1 VTAGAP
7 NRNPAGV
14 AITLVRPRSEPTAPL
29 SPDPV
34 QAEVIQRRQ
43 GSGPVIV
50 FGAPGSGKTTMLIE
64 AVAARVERDGLS
76 PGSVL
81 ALAPTRTASA
91 RLRDLLSARIGG
103 TVQEPM
109 ARTPHS
115 YAFGVL
121 RRARV
126 LDGDPP
132 PRLISGPEQDRVLA
146 DMLAGHAEGYG
157 TQPQWPASTSEQI
170 RELRGF
176 RDELR
181 ELLMRAVERGLTP
194 ADLADLSRSQNRPE
208 WFAAAQVM
216 AEYLDVT
223 ALSSPGAYDPAGIV
237 DAATEVLLGD
247 PELLAEERRQRALIV
262 VDDAHELTVA
272 AEHLLVALADGG
284 RDIVL
289 TGDPDAATQTFRGAR
304 PRALAEA
311 ADRFT
316 AADGSPAPV
325 LNLHTVHR
333 HGTKLRTVAVS
344 VAARIGTAGAVGHRA
359 AVAAEAVVDAN
370 HRTNGIGAN
379 GDNHRT
385 NGVVGDRREAA
396 APVDLTVEPGVV
408 DPQAD
413 RGDAGLWAEPDDLEL
428 WPEPEDPALWAEPD
442 AGLFAELG
450 DAKLSDG
457 RPESD
462 QGGGQAAAAEP
473 TVTVEVLGS
482 PAREAAYIAQYL
494 RRHHLEDS
502 VPWRRMAV
510 VVRSTKATSA
520 VRRALAAAGVPVAVP
535 PSEVPVRDELAVVPL
550 RLALR
555 CCLRPEELTPEVA
568 AELLSGPIGG
578 ADAIDLRRLR
588 QALRVEELAGGGGRA
603 SDALIVEALAG
614 PERLASL
621 DSRTSQSARRVATVL
636 AAGRRAAAAPVA
648 TPESV
653 LWALWFETGLGAAWR
668 RTALA
673 GGVSG
678 ARADRDLDAV
688 MALFEAAARFTDRF
702 PRADAAG
709 FLDYLEGQDVPAD
722 TLAERAPTD
731 DAVALLTA
739 QGAAGLEWDVVAVC
753 GVQEGMWPDLR
764 LRGSL
769 LGGQQMAEVLDGR
782 GSTGAEGY
790 LAQRRA
796 VLDDEL
802 RYFHVAISRPR
813 RHLLVTAVRSDELMP
828 STFLDLVDPDDGE
841 EEVRPLAEVPRTM
854 TLPALVAELRAVTVD
869 PDANG
874 ERKAAAARQLARLAL
889 AGVPGA
895 DPEEWY
901 GLAPMSV
908 EGPLREPDEIVRVS
922 PSAVESYDRCALR
935 WLLETSGGRPISSSA
950 QGLGVLIH
958 ELAEQEPNGDETHL
972 AKLLDERF
980 DRLGLGRGWV
990 ADAEKARARKMVTRL
1005 AQYVASAQAG
1015 GRKLVAT
1022 EESVRVKVGRAEIR
1036 GMVDRLEQD
1045 SEGRLVIVDLKTG
1058 KSAPAKAE
1066 VQRHAQLGVYQVAV
1080 EEGGFTQGPAESGG
1094 AILAQLGKND
1104 AAKVSI
1110 QQQPALAQDEDP
1122 RWARNLLADVADGMA
1137 GDAFAA
1143 KSNGMCRMCALRRS
1157 CPLQTEGRTV

>member
-1 VTAGAP
+1 VTTAQQNRSPAGA
-7 NRNPAGV
+7 
-14 AITLVRPRSEPTAPL
+14 AIKLVRPRPEVFPAL
-29 SPDPV
+29 SPDAA
-34 QAEVIQRRQ
+34 QAELIGRRR

-50 FGAPGSGKTTMLIE
+50 FGAPGSGKTSALIE
-64 AVAARVERDGLS
+64 TVAARIERDGLS
-76 PGSVL
+76 PGTVL
-81 ALAPTRTASA
+81 ALAPTRLAAA
-91 RLRDLLSARIGG
+91 RLRDRLSARIGG

-121 RRARV
+121 RRSRV

-146 DMLAGHAEGYG
+146 ELLAGHAEGLG
-157 TQPQWPASTSEQI
+157 SAPEWPASTSEQI

-194 ADLADLSRSQNRPE
+194 ADLARLSRSQNRPE

-223 ALSSPGAYDPAGIV
+223 ALSTPGAYDPAGIV

-247 PELLAEERRQRALIV
+247 PDLLAEERRQRALII

-272 AEHLLVALADGG
+272 AEHLLMALADGG
-284 RDIVL
+284 RDLVL
-289 TGDPDAATQTFRGAR
+289 AGDPDAATQTFRGAR

-311 ADRFT
+311 AERFA
-316 AADGSPAPV
+316 AADGRPAPV
-325 LNLHTVHR
+325 LI
-333 HGTKLRTVAVS
+333 LRTVYRHGPLLRSVAAG

-359 AVAAEAVVDAN
+359 AVAAEQLNAEAEEPKAEAQESKTEAPAADAQSP
-370 HRTNGIGAN
+370 A
-379 GDNHRT
+379 
-385 NGVVGDRREAA
+385 
-396 APVDLTVEPGVV
+396 
-408 DPQAD
+408 
-413 RGDAGLWAEPDDLEL
+413 
-428 WPEPEDPALWAEPD
+428 DPA
-442 AGLFAELG
+442 
-450 DAKLSDG
+450 
-457 RPESD
+457 
-462 QGGGQAAAAEP
+462 
-473 TVTVEVLGS
+473 TVAVQVLGS

-494 RRHHLEDS
+494 RRHHLEES

-520 VRRALAAAGVPVAVP
+520 IRRALGAAGVPVAIP

-555 CCLRPEELTPEVA
+555 CCLRPDELTAEVA
-568 AELLSGPIGG
+568 IELLTGPIGG

-588 QALRVEELAGGGGRA
+588 QALRVEELDGGGGRA

-621 DSRTSQSARRVATVL
+621 DSHTSQSARRVAVVL
-636 AAGRRAAAAPVA
+636 AAGREAAARPAA
-648 TPESV
+648 TPEAV
-653 LWALWFETGLGAAWR
+653 LWALWSETGLGHAWR
-668 RTALA
+668 RTALS
-673 GGVSG
+673 GGLSG

-702 PRADAAG
+702 PGADAAS

-790 LAQRRA
+790 LAQRKA

-802 RYFHVAISRPR
+802 RYFHVAVSRAR
-813 RHLLVTAVRSDELMP
+813 RHLLVTAVRSDDLMP
-828 STFLDLVDPDDGE
+828 STFLDLVDPDSGDGPE
-841 EEVRPLAEVPRTM
+841 DEVRPLAEVPRTM

-869 PDANG
+869 PTAS
-874 ERKAAAARQLARLAL
+874 RQRRAAAARQLARLAA

-895 DPEEWY
+895 NPDEWY
-901 GLAPMSV
+901 GLAPVSV
-908 EGPLREPDEIVRVS
+908 EGALREPSALVRVS
-922 PSAVESYDRCALR
+922 PSQVESYDRCALR
-935 WLLETSGGRPISSSA
+935 WLLEQSGGRPASSSA

-958 ELAEQEPNGDETHL
+958 ELAEQEPDGDEGRL
-972 AKLLDERF
+972 ATLLEERF
-980 DRLGLGRGWV
+980 ARLGLGSGWV
-990 ADAEKARARKMVTRL
+990 ADSERARARKMIARL
-1005 AQYVASAQAG
+1005 AQYAAAARAAG
-1015 GRKLVAT
+1015 RRLVAT
-1022 EESVRVKVGRAEIR
+1022 EESVRVQVGRAEIR
-1036 GMVDRLEQD
+1036 GTVDRLERD
-1045 SEGRLVIVDLKTG
+1045 AEGRLIVVDLKTG

-1080 EEGGFTQGPAESGG
+1080 EEGGFAAVAGGPAESGG
-1094 AILAQLGKND
+1094 AVLAQLGKND
-1104 AAKVSI
+1104 TTKLSI
-1110 QQQPALAQDEDP
+1110 QQQPALSTDEDP
-1122 RWARNLLADVADGMA
+1122 QWARSLLASAADGMA
-1137 GDAFAA
+1137 GENFEA

-1157 CPLQTEGRTV
+1157 CPLQTEGRNV

>member
-1 VTAGAP
+1 MTAAHEARHPAGA
-7 NRNPAGV
+7 
-14 AITLVRPRSEPTAPL
+14 AIKLVRPRQEPIPALAP
-29 SPDPV
+29 DDE
-34 QAEVIQRRQ
+34 QAALIERRV

-50 FGAPGSGKTTMLIE
+50 FGAPGSGKTTTLIE
-64 AVAARVERDGLS
+64 TVAARIERDGLS
-76 PGSVL
+76 PGAVL
-81 ALAPTRTASA
+81 ALAPTRTAAA
-91 RLRDLLSARIGG
+91 RLRDRLSARIAG

-121 RRARV
+121 RRSRV

-146 DMLAGHAEGYG
+146 ELLEGHAEGYG
-157 TQPQWPASTSEQI
+157 GAPQWPASTSEQI

-181 ELLMRAVERGLTP
+181 ELLMRAAERGLTP
-194 ADLADLSRSQNRPE
+194 ADLARLSRSQNRPE

-223 ALSSPGAYDPAGIV
+223 ALSTPGAYDPAGIV
-237 DAATEVLLGD
+237 DAATEVLQGD
-247 PELLAEERRQRALIV
+247 PELLAEERRQRALII

-272 AEHLLVALADGG
+272 AEHLLLALAEGG

-289 TGDPDAATQTFRGAR
+289 AGDPDAATQTFRGAR

-316 AADGSPAPV
+316 TAAGRPAPV
-325 LNLHTVHR
+325 VILRTVHR
-333 HGTKLRTVAVS
+333 HGTLLRS
-344 VAARIGTAGAVGHRA
+344 VAAGVASRIGTAGVVGHRA
-359 AVAAEAVVDAN
+359 AVAAEQ
-370 HRTNGIGAN
+370 
-379 GDNHRT
+379 
-385 NGVVGDRREAA
+385 
-396 APVDLTVEPGVV
+396 
-408 DPQAD
+408 QAD
-413 RGDAGLWAEPDDLEL
+413 LFSLADPLSTDDLVST
-428 WPEPEDPALWAEPD
+428 D
-442 AGLFAELG
+442 APFPGSFAETKSL
-450 DAKLSDG
+450 AS
-457 RPESD
+457 PEK
-462 QGGGQAAAAEP
+462 AAETEP
-473 TVTVEVLGS
+473 SSVAVQVLGS

-494 RRHHLEDS
+494 RRHHLEES

-510 VVRSTKATSA
+510 VVRSTKVTSA
-520 VRRALAAAGVPVAVP
+520 IRRALGAAGVPVAVP

-555 CCLRPEELTPEVA
+555 CCLRPDELTPEVA
-568 AELLSGPIGG
+568 AELLTGAIGG

-603 SDALIVEALAG
+603 SDALLVEALAG

-621 DSRTSQSARRVATVL
+621 DSRTSQAARQVAVVL
-636 AAGRRAAAAPVA
+636 ATGREAAAQPAA

-653 LWALWFETGLGAAWR
+653 LWALWSATGLGHAWR
-668 RTALA
+668 RTALS

-702 PRADAAG
+702 PRADAAA

-802 RYFHVAISRPR
+802 RYFHVAVSRAR
-813 RHLLVTAVRSDELMP
+813 QHLLVTAVRSDDLMP
-828 STFLDLVDPDDGE
+828 STFLELVDLFDGGTGAVDDSE
-841 EEVRPLAEVPRTM
+841 LRPLAEVPRTM

-869 PDANG
+869 PTAEP
-874 ERKAAAARQLARLAL
+874 ERRGAAARQLARLAA

-895 DPEEWY
+895 NPGEWY

-908 EGPLREPDEIVRVS
+908 EGTLREPNALVRIS
-922 PSAVESYDRCALR
+922 PSQVESYDRCALR
-935 WLLETSGGRPISSSA
+935 WLLEQSGGRQASSSA

-958 ELAEQEPNGDETHL
+958 ELAEQEPDGNETRL
-972 AKLLDERF
+972 AKLLEERF
-980 DRLGLGRGWV
+980 DRLGLGSGWV
-990 ADAEKARARKMVTRL
+990 ADAERARARKMVARL
-1005 AQYVASAQAG
+1005 AQYVAVARAS
-1015 GRKLVAT
+1015 GRELVAT
-1022 EESVRVKVGRAEIR
+1022 EESVRIQVGRADIR
-1036 GMVDRLEQD
+1036 GMVDRLERD
-1045 SEGRLVIVDLKTG
+1045 AEGKLIVVDLKTG

-1080 EEGGFTQGPAESGG
+1080 EEGGFAKLTGGPAESGG
-1094 AILAQLGKND
+1094 AVLAQLGKND
-1104 AAKVSI
+1104 SAKVSI
-1110 QQQPALAQDEDP
+1110 QQQPALSKDEDP
-1122 RWARNLLADVADGMA
+1122 LWARSLLTTVADGMSGA
-1137 GDAFAA
+1137 AFEA
-1143 KSNGMCRMCALRRS
+1143 KSNGMCRMCSLRRS
-1157 CPLQTEGRTV
+1157 CPLQTEGRQVGS

>member
-1 VTAGAP
+1 VTAAQQ
-7 NRNPAGV
+7 NRHPAGV
-14 AITLVRPRSEPTAPL
+14 AIKLVRPRLEPLPALAP
-29 SPDPV
+29 DAA
-34 QAEVIQRRQ
+34 QAALIERRL
-43 GSGPVIV
+43 GSGPVVV
-50 FGAPGSGKTTMLIE
+50 FGAPGSGKTSALIE
-64 AVAARVERDGLS
+64 TVAARIQRDGLS
-76 PGSVL
+76 PGAVL
-81 ALAPTRTASA
+81 ALAPTRMAAA
-91 RLRDLLSARIGG
+91 RLRDRLSARIAG

-121 RRARV
+121 RRSRV

-132 PRLISGPEQDRVLA
+132 PRLISGSEQDRVLA
-146 DMLAGHAEGYG
+146 EMLEGHAEGYG
-157 TQPQWPASTSEQI
+157 TAPDWPASTSEQI

-194 ADLADLSRSQNRPE
+194 ADLAQLSRSQNRPE

-223 ALSSPGAYDPAGIV
+223 SLSTPGAYDPAGII
-237 DAATEVLLGD
+237 DAATEVLLRD

-272 AEHLLVALADGG
+272 AERLLLALADGG

-289 TGDPDAATQTFRGAR
+289 AGDPDAATQTFRGAR

-311 ADRFT
+311 VDRFT

-325 LNLHTVHR
+325 VTLRTVHR
-333 HGTKLRTVAVS
+333 HGRLLRSVAVG
-344 VAARIGTAGAVGHRA
+344 VASRIGTAGVVGHRA
-359 AVAAEAVVDAN
+359 ALSAEQQAAEQSDA
-370 HRTNGIGAN
+370 G
-379 GDNHRT
+379 
-385 NGVVGDRREAA
+385 
-396 APVDLTVEPGVV
+396 
-408 DPQAD
+408 QA
-413 RGDAGLWAEPDDLEL
+413 GDA
-428 WPEPEDPALWAEPD
+428 
-442 AGLFAELG
+442 
-450 DAKLSDG
+450 
-457 RPESD
+457 D
-462 QGGGQAAAAEP
+462 QS
-473 TVTVEVLGS
+473 TVSVQVLGS

-494 RRHHLEDS
+494 RRHHLEES

-520 VRRALAAAGVPVAVP
+520 IRRALGAAGVPVAVP

-555 CCLRPEELTPEVA
+555 CCLRPDELTAEVA
-568 AELLSGPIGG
+568 AELLTGAIGG
-578 ADAIDLRRLR
+578 ADAIDIRRLR

-621 DSRTSQSARRVATVL
+621 DSRTSQSARRVAVVL
-636 AAGRRAAAAPVA
+636 AAGREAAAQDSA
-648 TPESV
+648 TPETV
-653 LWALWFETGLGAAWR
+653 LWALWSATGLGLAWR

-709 FLDYLEGQDVPAD
+709 FLDYLEGQEVPAD

-731 DAVALLTA
+731 DAVSLVTA
-739 QGAAGLEWDVVAVC
+739 QGAAGLEWDVVAVA

-769 LGGQQMAEVLDGR
+769 LGGQQLAEVLDGR

-802 RYFHVAISRPR
+802 RYFHVAVSRAR
-813 RHLLVTAVRSDELMP
+813 WHLLVTAVRSDDLMP
-828 STFLDLVDPDDGE
+828 STFLDLVDADVDAGKDGD
-841 EEVRPLAEVPRTM
+841 EVRPLAEVPRTM

-869 PDANG
+869 PTADAQ
-874 ERKAAAARQLARLAL
+874 RRAAAARQLARLAA

-895 DPEEWY
+895 NPDEWY
-901 GLAPMSV
+901 GLAPVSV
-908 EGPLREPDEIVRVS
+908 EGALREPDALVRVS
-922 PSAVESYDRCALR
+922 PSQVESYDRCALR
-935 WLLETSGGRPISSSA
+935 WLLEQSGGRPASSAA

-958 ELAEQEPNGDETHL
+958 ELAEQEPDGDETQL
-972 AKLLDERF
+972 SKLLEERF
-980 DRLGLGRGWV
+980 DRLGLGSGWV
-990 ADAEKARARKMVTRL
+990 ADAERARARKMIARL
-1005 AQYVASAQAG
+1005 AQYVAAARAG
-1015 GRKLVAT
+1015 GRRLVAT
-1022 EESVRVKVGRAEIR
+1022 EESVRVQVGRAEIR

-1045 SEGRLVIVDLKTG
+1045 AEGRLIVVDLKTG

-1080 EEGGFTQGPAESGG
+1080 EEGGFAKLTGGPTESGG
-1094 AILAQLGKND
+1094 AVLVQLGKND
-1104 AAKVSI
+1104 SAKVSI
-1110 QQQPALAQDEDP
+1110 QQQPAVSKDEDP
-1122 RWARNLLADVADGMA
+1122 LWARSLLATVADGMA
-1137 GDAFAA
+1137 GHAFEA

-1157 CPLQTEGRTV
+1157 CPLQTEGRQVGQ

>member
-1 VTAGAP
+1 VTAAQQ

-14 AITLVRPRSEPTAPL
+14 AIKLVRPRQEPVPAL
-29 SPDPV
+29 LPDAAHAALV
-34 QAEVIQRRQ
+34 GRRR

-50 FGAPGSGKTTMLIE
+50 FGAPGSGKTSALIE
-64 AVAARVERDGLS
+64 TVAARIERDGVP

-81 ALAPTRTASA
+81 ALAPTRVAAA
-91 RLRDLLSARIGG
+91 RLRDRLSARIGG

-146 DMLAGHAEGYG
+146 ELLEGHAEGFG
-157 TQPQWPASTSEQI
+157 VVPEWPVSTSAQI

-194 ADLADLSRSQNRPE
+194 ADLARLSRSQNRPE

-223 ALSSPGAYDPAGIV
+223 ALSTPGAYDPAGIV
-237 DAATEVLLGD
+237 ETATEVLLGD

-272 AEHLLVALADGG
+272 AEHLLLALADGG

-289 TGDPDAATQTFRGAR
+289 AGDPDAATQTFRGAR

-316 AADGSPAPV
+316 TADGRPAAV
-325 LNLHTVHR
+325 LTFRTVYR
-333 HGTKLRTVAVS
+333 HGPLLRSVAAG
-344 VAARIGTAGAVGHRA
+344 VAARIGTAGAIGHRA
-359 AVAAEAVVDAN
+359 ATAAGQTMADVVSPDDPLPGSFPG
-370 HRTNGIGAN
+370 TTSPM
-379 GDNHRT
+379 DQ
-385 NGVVGDRREAA
+385 
-396 APVDLTVEPGVV
+396 APVD
-408 DPQAD
+408 QA
-413 RGDAGLWAEPDDLEL
+413 PV
-428 WPEPEDPALWAEPD
+428 
-442 AGLFAELG
+442 
-450 DAKLSDG
+450 
-457 RPESD
+457 D
-462 QGGGQAAAAEP
+462 QG
-473 TVTVEVLGS
+473 TVAVRVLGS

-494 RRHHLEDS
+494 RRHHLEES

-520 VRRALAAAGVPVAVP
+520 IRRALGAAGVPVAVP

-555 CCLRPEELTPEVA
+555 CCLRPDELTAEVA
-568 AELLSGPIGG
+568 VELLTGAIGG

-588 QALRVEELAGGGGRA
+588 QVLRVEELAGGGGRA

-621 DSRTSQSARRVATVL
+621 DSQTSQSARRVAVVL
-636 AAGRRAAAAPVA
+636 AAGREAAAKPAA

-653 LWALWFETGLGAAWR
+653 LWALWSATGLGYAWR
-668 RTALA
+668 RTALS

-702 PRADAAG
+702 PGADAAS

-802 RYFHVAISRPR
+802 RYFHVAVSRSR

-828 STFLDLVDPDDGE
+828 STFLDLVDPETGDGPE
-841 EEVRPLAEVPRTM
+841 DEIRPLAEVPRTM

-869 PDANG
+869 PTAQA
-874 ERKAAAARQLARLAL
+874 ERRSAAARQLARLAA

-895 DPEEWY
+895 NPEEWY
-901 GLAPMSV
+901 GLAPISAP
-908 EGPLREPDEIVRVS
+908 GALREPSALVRVS
-922 PSAVESYDRCALR
+922 PSQVESYDRCALR
-935 WLLETSGGRPISSSA
+935 WLLEQSGGRPASSSA

-958 ELAEQEPNGDETHL
+958 ELAEQEPDGDETRL
-972 AKLLDERF
+972 AKLLEERF
-980 DRLGLGRGWV
+980 DRLGLGSGWV
-990 ADAEKARARKMVTRL
+990 ADAERARARKMVARL
-1005 AQYVASAQAG
+1005 AQYVAAARAAG
-1015 GRKLVAT
+1015 RRLVAT
-1022 EESVRVKVGRAEIR
+1022 EQPVRVQVGRAEIR
-1036 GMVDRLEQD
+1036 GTVDRLEQD
-1045 SEGRLVIVDLKTG
+1045 AEGRLIVVDLKTG

-1080 EEGGFTQGPAESGG
+1080 EEGGFAGVTGGPAESGG
-1094 AILAQLGKND
+1094 AVLAQLGKND
-1104 AAKVSI
+1104 TTRLSI
-1110 QQQPALAQDEDP
+1110 QQQPALSKDEDP
-1122 RWARNLLADVADGMA
+1122 LWARSLLASAADGMA
-1137 GDAFAA
+1137 GADFQA
-1143 KSNGMCRMCALRRS
+1143 KTNGMCRMCALRRS
-1157 CPLQTEGRTV
+1157 CPLQTEGRHV

>member
-1 VTAGAP
+1 MTAAQQ

-14 AITLVRPRSEPTAPL
+14 AIKLVRPRPEPFPAL
-29 SPDPV
+29 SPDPA
-34 QAEVIQRRQ
+34 QAALIGRRR

-50 FGAPGSGKTTMLIE
+50 FGAPGSGKTVALIE
-64 AVAARVERDGLS
+64 TVAARIERDGLS

-81 ALAPTRTASA
+81 ALAPTRVAAA
-91 RLRDLLSARIGG
+91 RLRDRLSARIGG
-103 TVQEPM
+103 TIQEPM

-121 RRARV
+121 RRVRV
-126 LDGDPP
+126 IDEDPP

-146 DMLAGHAEGYG
+146 ELLEGHAEGFG
-157 TQPQWPASTSEQI
+157 SVPEWPASTNEQI

-194 ADLADLSRSQNRPE
+194 ADLARLSRSQNRPE

-223 ALSSPGAYDPAGIV
+223 ALSTPGAYDPAGIV

-247 PELLAEERRQRALIV
+247 PELLADERRQRALIV

-272 AEHLLVALADGG
+272 AERLLLALADGG

-289 TGDPDAATQTFRGAR
+289 AGDPDAATQTFRGAR

-316 AADGSPAPV
+316 TAAGRPAPV
-325 LNLHTVHR
+325 LI
-333 HGTKLRTVAVS
+333 LRTVYRHGPLLRS
-344 VAARIGTAGAVGHRA
+344 VAAGVASRIGISGAVGHRA
-359 AVAAEAVVDAN
+359 AVAFAAEQSAADVVSTDDPG
-370 HRTNGIGAN
+370 NGSS
-379 GDNHRT
+379 
-385 NGVVGDRREAA
+385 AA
-396 APVDLTVEPGVV
+396 TTSPATAAETV
-408 DPQAD
+408 AT
-413 RGDAGLWAEPDDLEL
+413 AEP
-428 WPEPEDPALWAEPD
+428 AEP
-442 AGLFAELG
+442 AE
-450 DAKLSDG
+450 
-457 RPESD
+457 
-462 QGGGQAAAAEP
+462 
-473 TVTVEVLGS
+473 TVAVRVLGS
-482 PAREAAYIAQYL
+482 PAREAAYVAQYL
-494 RRHHLEDS
+494 RRHHLEGS
-502 VPWRRMAV
+502 VPWRRMVV

-520 VRRALAAAGVPVAVP
+520 IRRALGAAGVPVAVP

-555 CCLRPEELTPEVA
+555 CCLRPAELTAEVA
-568 AELLSGPIGG
+568 VELLTGSIGG

-621 DSRTSQSARRVATVL
+621 DSRTSQSARRVAVVL
-636 AAGRRAAAAPVA
+636 AAGREAAAQPSA
-648 TPESV
+648 TPEAV
-653 LWALWFETGLGAAWR
+653 LWALWSTTGLGHSWR

-702 PRADAAG
+702 PGADATS

-802 RYFHVAISRPR
+802 RYFHVAVSRAR
-813 RHLLVTAVRSDELMP
+813 HHLLVTAVRSDDLMP
-828 STFLDLVDPDDGE
+828 STFLDLVDLFDGSADARADGDADPGADRADDE
-841 EEVRPLAEVPRTM
+841 LRPLAEVPRTM
-854 TLPALVAELRAVTVD
+854 TLPALVAELRAATVD
-869 PDANG
+869 PAASP
-874 ERKAAAARQLARLAL
+874 ERRAAAARQLARLAA

-895 DPEEWY
+895 NPEEWY
-901 GLAPMSV
+901 GLAPISV
-908 EGPLREPDEIVRVS
+908 SGPLREPSALVRVS
-922 PSAVESYDRCALR
+922 PSQVESYDRCALR
-935 WLLETSGGRPISSSA
+935 WLLEQSGGRPPSSAA

-958 ELAEQEPNGDETHL
+958 ELAEQEPDGDETRL
-972 AKLLDERF
+972 AKLLEERF
-980 DRLGLGRGWV
+980 DRLGLGSGWV
-990 ADAEKARARKMVTRL
+990 ADAERARARKMVARL
-1005 AQYVASAQAG
+1005 AQYAAAARAAG
-1015 GRKLVAT
+1015 RRLVAT
-1022 EESVRVKVGRAEIR
+1022 EESVRVQVGRAEIR
-1036 GMVDRLEQD
+1036 GTVDRLEQD
-1045 SEGRLVIVDLKTG
+1045 AEGRVIVVDLKTG

-1080 EEGGFTQGPAESGG
+1080 EEGGFAAVTGGRTESGG
-1094 AILAQLGKND
+1094 AVLAQLGKND
-1104 AAKVSI
+1104 TTRLSI
-1110 QQQPALAQDEDP
+1110 QQQPALSADEDP
-1122 RWARNLLADVADGMA
+1122 QWARSLLASAADGMA
-1137 GDAFAA
+1137 GEDFQA
-1143 KSNGMCRMCALRRS
+1143 KTNGMCRMCALRRS
-1157 CPLQTEGRTV
+1157 CPLQTEGRSV

>member
-1 VTAGAP
+1 VP
-7 NRNPAGV
+7 IR
-14 AITLVRPRSEPTAPL
+14 LVRGRPVSSARL
-29 SPDPV
+29 SADPA
-34 QAEVIQRRQ
+34 QAEVINRSQ
-43 GSGPVIV
+43 GSGALVL
-50 FGAPGSGKTTMLIE
+50 FGAPGSGKTSTLIE
-64 AVAARVERDGLS
+64 AVAARVERDGVA

-81 ALAPTRTASA
+81 ALAPTRTAAA

-146 DMLAGHAEGYG
+146 ELLAGHAEGFG
-157 TQPQWPASTSEQI
+157 SPPQWPASTSEQI

-194 ADLADLSRSQNRPE
+194 ADLAALSRSQERPE

-223 ALSSPGAYDPAGIV
+223 SLSTPGAYDPAGIV
-237 DAATEVLLGD
+237 DAATEVLLRD
-247 PELLAEERRQRALIV
+247 PELLAEERRRRALIV
-262 VDDAHELTVA
+262 VDDAQELTVA
-272 AEHLLVALADGG
+272 AEHLLMALADGG
-284 RDIVL
+284 RDIL
-289 TGDPDAATQTFRGAR
+289 LAGDPDAATQTFRGAR

-316 AADGSPAPV
+316 AVDGRPAPV
-325 LNLHTVHR
+325 LMLRTVHR
-333 HGTKLRTVAVS
+333 HGSTLRNVPAT
-344 VAARIGTAGAVGHRA
+344 VAARIGSAGTVGHRS
-359 AVAAEAVVDAN
+359 AVAAGSQPAQPAQPGQPGQLPAGTDSS
-370 HRTNGIGAN
+370 
-379 GDNHRT
+379 
-385 NGVVGDRREAA
+385 
-396 APVDLTVEPGVV
+396 AP
-408 DPQAD
+408 
-413 RGDAGLWAEPDDLEL
+413 AEP
-428 WPEPEDPALWAEPD
+428 PPD
-442 AGLFAELG
+442 G
-450 DAKLSDG
+450 S
-457 RPESD
+457 
-462 QGGGQAAAAEP
+462 
-473 TVTVEVLGS
+473 TVAVQVLGS

-494 RRHHLEDS
+494 RRHHLEES

-520 VRRALAAAGVPVAVP
+520 IRRALGAAGVPVAVP

-550 RLALR
+550 RSALR
-555 CCLRPEELTPEVA
+555 CCLRPEELTAEVA
-568 AELLSGPIGG
+568 AELLTGPIGG

-588 QALRVEELAGGGGRA
+588 QALRVDELAGGGGRA
-603 SDALIVEALAG
+603 SDALIVEALAE
-614 PERLASL
+614 PERLADL

-636 AAGRRAAAAPVA
+636 AAGREAAAAAGA
-648 TPESV
+648 TGESV
-653 LWALWFETGLGAAWR
+653 LWTLWSATGLGLAWR

-709 FLDYLEGQDVPAD
+709 FLDYLDGQDVPAD

-739 QGAAGLEWDVVAVC
+739 QGAAGLEWDVVAVS

-802 RYFHVAISRPR
+802 RYFHVAVSRAR
-813 RHLLVTAVRSDELMP
+813 RHLLVTAVRSDDLMP
-828 STFLDLVDPDDGE
+828 STFLDLVDAFETGSAGE
-841 EEVRPLAEVPRTM
+841 EIRPLAEVPRTM

-869 PDANG
+869 PRAET
-874 ERKAAAARQLARLAL
+874 ERRTAAARQLARLAL

-895 DPEEWY
+895 NPEGWY
-901 GLAPMSV
+901 GLAPVSV
-908 EGPLREPDEIVRVS
+908 EGALLESDSVVRIS
-922 PSAVESYDRCALR
+922 PSQVESFDRCALR
-935 WLLETSGGRPISSSA
+935 WLLERSGGRSASSSA

-958 ELAEQEPNGDETHL
+958 ELAEAEPNGDEARL
-972 AKLLDERF
+972 LKLLEERF

-990 ADAEKARARKMVTRL
+990 ADAERARARKMVTRL
-1005 AQYVASAQAG
+1005 AQYVAAAQAA
-1015 GRKLVAT
+1015 GRRLVAT
-1022 EESVRVKVGRAEIR
+1022 EESVRVQVGRAEIR

-1045 SEGRLVIVDLKTG
+1045 ADGRLVVVDLKTG

-1080 EEGGFTQGPAESGG
+1080 EAGGFAKLTGGATESGG
-1094 AILAQLGKND
+1094 AVLAQLGKND
-1104 AAKVSI
+1104 SAKVSI
-1110 QQQPALAQDEDP
+1110 QQQPALSKDEDP
-1122 RWARNLLADVADGMA
+1122 LWARNLLTTVAEGMA
-1137 GDAFAA
+1137 GDDFQA
-1143 KSNGMCRMCALRRS
+1143 KTNGMCRMCALRRS
-1157 CPLQTEGRTV
+1157 CPLQTEGRHV

>member
-1 VTAGAP
+1 MTATQQ
-7 NRNPAGV
+7 NRNRAGV
-14 AITLVRPRSEPTAPL
+14 AITLVRPRSEPIVAL
-29 SPDPV
+29 SPDAA
-34 QAEVIQRRQ
+34 QESLIQRRV

-50 FGAPGSGKTTMLIE
+50 FGAPGSGKTSALIE
-64 AVAARVERDGLS
+64 TVAARIERDGLS
-76 PGSVL
+76 PGAVL
-81 ALAPTRTASA
+81 ALAPTRTAAA
-91 RLRDLLSARIGG
+91 RLRDRLSARIAG

-121 RRARV
+121 RRSRV

-146 DMLAGHAEGYG
+146 ELLQGHAEGFG
-157 TQPQWPASTSEQI
+157 NVPNWPASTSDQI

-194 ADLADLSRSQNRPE
+194 ADLARLSRSQNRPE
-208 WFAAAQVM
+208 WLAAASVM

-223 ALSSPGAYDPAGIV
+223 SLSTPGAYDPAGIV
-237 DAATEVLLGD
+237 DAATEVLRAD
-247 PELLAEERRQRALIV
+247 PDLLAEEHRQRALIV

-272 AEHLLVALADGG
+272 AERLLLALADGG

-289 TGDPDAATQTFRGAR
+289 AGDPDAATQTFRGAR

-316 AADGSPAPV
+316 AADGAPAPV
-325 LNLHTVHR
+325 IILRTVHR
-333 HGTKLRTVAVS
+333 HGPLLRAVAVA
-344 VAARIGTAGAVGHRA
+344 VASRIGSAGLVGHRA
-359 AVAAEAVVDAN
+359 AVAAEPAVAP
-370 HRTNGIGAN
+370 
-379 GDNHRT
+379 
-385 NGVVGDRREAA
+385 EF
-396 APVDLTVEPGVV
+396 PVDLVMSD
-408 DPQAD
+408 DP
-413 RGDAGLWAEPDDLEL
+413 
-428 WPEPEDPALWAEPD
+428 
-442 AGLFAELG
+442 
-450 DAKLSDG
+450 
-457 RPESD
+457 
-462 QGGGQAAAAEP
+462 GGGSFVETTSVGEAGVGSVGLGADLAVGELVSADDPGRGSNPETNSAEAATA
-473 TVTVEVLGS
+473 VVQVLGS

-494 RRHHLEDS
+494 RRHHLEES

-520 VRRALAAAGVPVAVP
+520 IRRALGAAGVPVAVP

-555 CCLRPEELTPEVA
+555 CCLRPDELTAEVA
-568 AELLSGPIGG
+568 VELLTGPIGG
-578 ADAIDLRRLR
+578 ADAIDIRRLR
-588 QALRVEELAGGGGRA
+588 QALRVEELDGGGGRA

-621 DSRTSQSARRVATVL
+621 DSRTSQAARRVAVVL
-636 AAGRRAAAAPVA
+636 AAGREAAELASA
-648 TPESV
+648 TPETV
-653 LWALWFETGLGAAWR
+653 LWALWSATGLGAAWR
-668 RTALA
+668 RIALS

-678 ARADRDLDAV
+678 ARSDRDLDAV

-731 DAVALLTA
+731 EAVALLTA
-739 QGAAGLEWDVVAVC
+739 QGAAGLEWDVVAVA

-802 RYFHVAISRPR
+802 RYFHVAVSRPR
-813 RHLLVTAVRSDELMP
+813 KHLLVTAVRSDDLMP
-828 STFLDLVDPDDGE
+828 STFLDLVDADSDSGADGGGD
-841 EEVRPLAEVPRTM
+841 EVRPLAEVPRTM

-869 PDANG
+869 PSVDA
-874 ERKAAAARQLARLAL
+874 ERRAAAARQLARLAA

-895 DPEEWY
+895 SPQEWY
-901 GLAPMSV
+901 GLAPVSV
-908 EGPLREPDEIVRVS
+908 EGPLLEPNALVRVS
-922 PSAVESYDRCALR
+922 PSQVESYDRCALR
-935 WLLETSGGRPISSSA
+935 WLLEQSGGRAASSSA

-958 ELAEQEPNGDETHL
+958 ELAEQEPDGDETRL
-972 AKLLDERF
+972 GKLLEERF
-980 DRLGLGRGWV
+980 DRLGLGSGWV
-990 ADAEKARARKMVTRL
+990 ADAERKRARKMVARL
-1005 AQYVASAQAG
+1005 AQYVAAARAG
-1015 GRKLVAT
+1015 GRRLVAT
-1022 EESVRVKVGRAEIR
+1022 EESVRVQVGRAEIR

-1045 SEGRLVIVDLKTG
+1045 ADGKLIVVDLKTG

-1066 VQRHAQLGVYQVAV
+1066 VQRHAQLGVYQVAI
-1080 EEGGFTQGPAESGG
+1080 EEGGFAKLTGGAAESGG
-1094 AILAQLGKND
+1094 AVLAQLGKND

-1110 QQQPALAQDEDP
+1110 QQQPALSKDEDP
-1122 RWARNLLADVADGMA
+1122 LWARSLLATVADGMA
-1137 GDAFAA
+1137 GHAFEA

-1157 CPLQTEGRTV
+1157 CPLQTEGRQVGS

>member
-1 VTAGAP
+1 MTAAQP
-7 NRNPAGV
+7 NRNPGGV
-14 AITLVRPRSEPTAPL
+14 AIKLVPPRSEPPRL
-29 SPDPV
+29 RSLDV
-34 QAEVIQRRQ
+34 SQAEVIRRRQ

-50 FGAPGSGKTTMLIE
+50 FGAPGSGKTTTLIE
-64 AVAARVERDGLS
+64 TVAARIERDGLP

-81 ALAPTRTASA
+81 ALAPTRLAAA
-91 RLRDLLSARIGG
+91 RLRDLLSERIGG

-115 YAFGVL
+115 YAFGLL

-157 TQPQWPASTSEQI
+157 VQPHWPASTSEQI
-170 RELRGF
+170 RQLRGF

-208 WFAAAQVM
+208 WYAAAEVM

-237 DAATEVLLGD
+237 DAATEVLLSD

-272 AEHLLVALADGG
+272 AERLLFALAEGG
-284 RDIVL
+284 RDIVF

-316 AADGSPAPV
+316 TADGRPAPV
-325 LNLHTVHR
+325 LNLGTVHR
-333 HGTKLRTVAVS
+333 HGPQLRTVAVA

-359 AVAAEAVVDAN
+359 AVAAETLRAAADS
-370 HRTNGIGAN
+370 
-379 GDNHRT
+379 GDHAIAP
-385 NGVVGDRREAA
+385 EAA
-396 APVDLTVEPGVV
+396 GVGGPGDVAGASDRTGPDVVELEEAERFADPDEAEQFAHLDELGYDAAADALFAGVDG
-408 DPQAD
+408 AD
-413 RGDAGLWAEPDDLEL
+413 RDDVRPPSAGN
-428 WPEPEDPALWAEPD
+428 
-442 AGLFAELG
+442 AGAH
-450 DAKLSDG
+450 A
-457 RPESD
+457 D
-462 QGGGQAAAAEP
+462 QA
-473 TVTVEVLGS
+473 TVVVQVLGS

-494 RRHHLEDS
+494 RRHHLEES

-510 VVRSTKATSA
+510 VVRSTKATAA
-520 VRRALAAAGVPVAVP
+520 VRRALGAAGVPVALP

-568 AELLSGPIGG
+568 AELLTGSIGG

-621 DSRTSQSARRVATVL
+621 ESRTSQAARRVATVL
-636 AAGRRAAAAPVA
+636 AAGRQAAEAPTA

-653 LWALWFETGLGAAWR
+653 LWALWSQTGLGLAWR

-673 GGVSG
+673 GGASG
-678 ARADRDLDAV
+678 VRADRDLDAV

-769 LGGQQMAEVLDGR
+769 LGGQQMTEVLDGR
-782 GSTGAEGY
+782 GTTGAEGY

-802 RYFHVAISRPR
+802 RYFHVAVSRAR
-813 RHLLVTAVRSDELMP
+813 RHLLVTAVRSDDLMP
-828 STFLDLVDPDDGE
+828 STFLDLVDQYDGDAGTGD
-841 EEVRPLAEVPRTM
+841 EVRPLAEVPRTM
-854 TLPALVAELRAVTVD
+854 TLPALVAELRAVAVD
-869 PDANG
+869 PAASADQ
-874 ERKAAAARQLARLAL
+874 KAAAARQLARLAL

-895 DPEEWY
+895 SPEEWY

-908 EGPLREPDEIVRVS
+908 EGPLREPDATVRIS

-935 WLLETSGGRPISSSA
+935 WLLETSGGRPVSSSA

-958 ELAEQEPNGDETHL
+958 ELAEQEPNGDETRL

-990 ADAEKARARKMVTRL
+990 ADSERARARKMVTRL
-1005 AQYVASAQAG
+1005 AQYVATAQAG
-1015 GRKLVAT
+1015 GRRLIAT
-1022 EESVRVKVGRAEIR
+1022 EEPVRVQVGRAEIR

-1045 SEGRLVIVDLKTG
+1045 AEGRLVIVDLKTG

-1080 EEGGFTQGPAESGG
+1080 EEGGFTQVAPGPAESGG
-1094 AILAQLGKND
+1094 AVLAQLGKND

-1110 QQQPALAQDEDP
+1110 QQQPALSQDEDP
-1122 RWARNLLADVADGMA
+1122 NWARNLLATVADGMA
-1137 GDAFAA
+1137 GDAFQA

>member
-1 VTAGAP
+1 VTAVQQ
-7 NRNPAGV
+7 NRQPAGV
-14 AITLVRPRSEPTAPL
+14 AIKLVRPRPQPLPVL
-29 SPDPV
+29 SPDAV
-34 QAEVIQRRQ
+34 QQALIERRP
-43 GSGPVIV
+43 GSGPVVV
-50 FGAPGSGKTTMLIE
+50 FGAPGSGKTSALIE
-64 AVAARVERDGLS
+64 TVAAWVQRDGLS
-76 PGSVL
+76 PGTVL
-81 ALAPTRTASA
+81 ALAPTRVAA
-91 RLRDLLSARIGG
+91 GRLRDRLSARIAG

-121 RRARV
+121 RRSRV

-146 DMLAGHAEGYG
+146 EMLQGHAEGFG
-157 TQPQWPASTSEQI
+157 STPDWPASTSQQI

-194 ADLADLSRSQNRPE
+194 ADLAQLSRSQNRPE
-208 WFAAAQVM
+208 WFAAAQVL
-216 AEYLDVT
+216 AEYLDIT
-223 ALSSPGAYDPAGIV
+223 SLSTPGAYDPAGII
-237 DAATEVLLGD
+237 DAATEVLLD
-247 PELLAEERRQRALIV
+247 DQELLAEERRQRALIV

-272 AEHLLVALADGG
+272 AERMLLALAGGG

-325 LNLHTVHR
+325 LT
-333 HGTKLRTVAVS
+333 LRTVYRHGPLLRS
-344 VAARIGTAGAVGHRA
+344 VAAGVATRIGTAGVVGHRA
-359 AVAAEAVVDAN
+359 AVAV
-370 HRTNGIGAN
+370 
-379 GDNHRT
+379 
-385 NGVVGDRREAA
+385 
-396 APVDLTVEPGVV
+396 APE
-408 DPQAD
+408 
-413 RGDAGLWAEPDDLEL
+413 
-428 WPEPEDPALWAEPD
+428 EPD
-442 AGLFAELG
+442 AGQL
-450 DAKLSDG
+450 
-457 RPESD
+457 
-462 QGGGQAAAAEP
+462 AAEEP
-473 TVTVEVLGS
+473 DAGQPAPEAASVAVRVLGS
-482 PAREAAYIAQYL
+482 PAREGAYIAQYL
-494 RRHHLEDS
+494 RRHHLEES

-510 VVRSTKATSA
+510 VARSTKATSA
-520 VRRALAAAGVPVAVP
+520 IRRALGAAGVPVAVP
-535 PSEVPVRDELAVVPL
+535 PAEVPVRDELAVVPL

-568 AELLSGPIGG
+568 VELLTGPIGG
-578 ADAIDLRRLR
+578 ADAIDVRRLR
-588 QALRVEELAGGGGRA
+588 QALRVEELGGGGGRA

-621 DSRTSQSARRVATVL
+621 DSRTSQSARRVAVVL
-636 AAGRRAAAAPVA
+636 AAGREAAAQPTA
-648 TPESV
+648 TPETV
-653 LWALWFETGLGAAWR
+653 LWALWSATGLGHAWH
-668 RTALA
+668 RTALS

-688 MALFEAAARFTDRF
+688 MALFEAVARFTDRF

-709 FLDYLEGQDVPAD
+709 FLDYLEGQEVPAD

-753 GVQEGMWPDLR
+753 GVQEGTWPDLR

-802 RYFHVAISRPR
+802 RYFHVAVSRAR
-813 RHLLVTAVRSDELMP
+813 RHLLVTAVRSDDQMP
-828 STFLDLVDPDDGE
+828 SAFLDLVDPDAGDDGDGD
-841 EEVRPLAEVPRTM
+841 EVRPLAEVPRTM

-869 PDANG
+869 PNTSA
-874 ERKAAAARQLARLAL
+874 ERRAGAARQLARLAA

-895 DPEEWY
+895 NPEEWY
-901 GLAPMSV
+901 GLAPVSV
-908 EGPLREPDEIVRVS
+908 EGTLREPHALVRVS
-922 PSAVESYDRCALR
+922 PSQVESYDRCALR
-935 WLLETSGGRPISSSA
+935 WLLEQSGGRPASSSA

-958 ELAEQEPNGDETHL
+958 ELAEQEPDGDETRL
-972 AKLLDERF
+972 AKLLEERF
-980 DRLGLGRGWV
+980 DRLGLGSGWV
-990 ADAEKARARKMVTRL
+990 ADAERARARKMVARL
-1005 AQYVASAQAG
+1005 AQYVAVARGAG
-1015 GRKLVAT
+1015 RRLVAT
-1022 EESVRVKVGRAEIR
+1022 EESVRVQVGRAEIR

-1045 SEGRLVIVDLKTG
+1045 AEGRLVVVDLKTG
-1058 KSAPAKAE
+1058 KSAPARAE

-1080 EEGGFTQGPAESGG
+1080 EEGGFAKLTGGPAESGG
-1094 AILAQLGKND
+1094 AVLAQLGKND
-1104 AAKVSI
+1104 SAKVSI
-1110 QQQPALAQDEDP
+1110 QQQPALSNDEDP
-1122 RWARNLLADVADGMA
+1122 QWARSLLATVAEGMA
-1137 GDAFAA
+1137 GEAFEA

-1157 CPLQTEGRTV
+1157 CPLQTEGRQVGQ

>member
-1 VTAGAP
+1 VTAAQQ
-7 NRNPAGV
+7 NRSPAGV
-14 AITLVRPRSEPTAPL
+14 AIKLVRPRPEPFPAL
-29 SPDPV
+29 SPDPA
-34 QAEVIQRRQ
+34 QAALISRRR

-50 FGAPGSGKTTMLIE
+50 FGAPGSGKTVALIE
-64 AVAARVERDGLS
+64 TVAARIERDGLS

-81 ALAPTRTASA
+81 ALAPTRIAAA
-91 RLRDLLSARIGG
+91 RLRDRLSARIGG
-103 TVQEPM
+103 TIQEPM

-121 RRARV
+121 RRVRV
-126 LDGDPP
+126 IDEDPP

-146 DMLAGHAEGYG
+146 ELLEGHAEGFG
-157 TQPQWPASTSEQI
+157 SVPEWPASTNEQI

-194 ADLADLSRSQNRPE
+194 ADLARLSRSQNRPE

-223 ALSSPGAYDPAGIV
+223 ALSTPGAYDPAGIV
-237 DAATEVLLGD
+237 DAATEVLRGD
-247 PELLAEERRQRALIV
+247 PDLLADERRQRALIV

-272 AEHLLVALADGG
+272 AERLLLALADGG

-289 TGDPDAATQTFRGAR
+289 AGDPDAATQTFRGAR

-316 AADGSPAPV
+316 TAAGRPAPV
-325 LNLHTVHR
+325 LILRTVHR
-333 HGTKLRTVAVS
+333 HGPLLRS
-344 VAARIGTAGAVGHRA
+344 VAAGVASRIGISGAVGHRA
-359 AVAAEAVVDAN
+359 AAAFATEQPVADVVSADDPSPGSSCETTSPAAEQ
-370 HRTNGIGAN
+370 
-379 GDNHRT
+379 
-385 NGVVGDRREAA
+385 A
-396 APVDLTVEPGVV
+396 APAETVAV
-408 DPQAD
+408 
-413 RGDAGLWAEPDDLEL
+413 R
-428 WPEPEDPALWAEPD
+428 
-442 AGLFAELG
+442 
-450 DAKLSDG
+450 
-457 RPESD
+457 
-462 QGGGQAAAAEP
+462 
-473 TVTVEVLGS
+473 VLGS
-482 PAREAAYIAQYL
+482 PAREAAYVAQYL
-494 RRHHLEDS
+494 RRHHLEGS
-502 VPWRRMAV
+502 VPWRRMVV

-520 VRRALAAAGVPVAVP
+520 IRRALGAAGVPVAVP

-555 CCLRPEELTPEVA
+555 CCLRPAELTAEVA
-568 AELLSGPIGG
+568 VELLTGSIGG

-621 DSRTSQSARRVATVL
+621 DSRTSQSARQVAVVL
-636 AAGRRAAAAPVA
+636 AAGREAAAQPAA

-653 LWALWFETGLGAAWR
+653 LWALWSATGLSHAWR
-668 RTALA
+668 RTALS
-673 GGVSG
+673 GGLSG

-702 PRADAAG
+702 PGADAAS

-739 QGAAGLEWDVVAVC
+739 QGAAGLEWDVAAVC

-802 RYFHVAISRPR
+802 RYFHVAVSRAR
-813 RHLLVTAVRSDELMP
+813 HHLLVTAVRSDDLMP
-828 STFLDLVDPDDGE
+828 STFLDLVDLADGSADGGAGTDGDADAGVDGADGADDE
-841 EEVRPLAEVPRTM
+841 LRPLAEVPRTM

-869 PDANG
+869 PTASPG
-874 ERKAAAARQLARLAL
+874 RRAAAARQLARLAA

-895 DPEEWY
+895 NPEEWY
-901 GLAPMSV
+901 GLAPVSV
-908 EGPLREPDEIVRVS
+908 SGPLREPSALVRVS
-922 PSAVESYDRCALR
+922 PSQVESYDRCALR
-935 WLLETSGGRPISSSA
+935 WLLEQSGGRPASSSA

-958 ELAEQEPNGDETHL
+958 ELAEQEPDGDETRL
-972 AKLLDERF
+972 AKLLEERF
-980 DRLGLGRGWV
+980 DRLGLGSGWV
-990 ADAEKARARKMVTRL
+990 ADAERARARKMVARL
-1005 AQYVASAQAG
+1005 AQYVAASRAAG
-1015 GRKLVAT
+1015 RQLVAT
-1022 EESVRVKVGRAEIR
+1022 EESVRVQVGRAEIR
-1036 GMVDRLEQD
+1036 GTVDRLEQD
-1045 SEGRLVIVDLKTG
+1045 AEGRLIVVDLKTG

-1080 EEGGFTQGPAESGG
+1080 EEGGFAGIAEGRTESGG
-1094 AILAQLGKND
+1094 AVLAQLGKND
-1104 AAKVSI
+1104 TTRLSI
-1110 QQQPALAQDEDP
+1110 QQQPALSADEDP
-1122 RWARNLLADVADGMA
+1122 RWARSLLASAADGMA
-1137 GDAFAA
+1137 GEDFQA
-1143 KSNGMCRMCALRRS
+1143 KTNGMCRMCALRRS
-1157 CPLQTEGRTV
+1157 CPLQTEGRNVGGA

>member
-1 VTAGAP
+1 VTAVQQ
-7 NRNPAGV
+7 NRHPAGMT
-14 AITLVRPRSEPTAPL
+14 IKLVRPRPEPAVALSLDTA
-29 SPDPV
+29 
-34 QAEVIQRRQ
+34 QAELIGRRA

-50 FGAPGSGKTTMLIE
+50 FGAPGSGKTSALIE
-64 AVAARVERDGLS
+64 LVAARVERDGLS

-81 ALAPTRTASA
+81 VLAPTRLAAA
-91 RLRDLLSARIGG
+91 RLRDRLSARIAG

-132 PRLISGPEQDRVLA
+132 PRLISGPEQDR
-146 DMLAGHAEGYG
+146 MLAELLEGHAEGYG
-157 TQPQWPASTSEQI
+157 TVPTWPASTSQQI

-194 ADLADLSRSQNRPE
+194 ADLARLSRTQNRPE

-223 ALSSPGAYDPAGIV
+223 ALSTPGAYDPAGIV

-272 AEHLLVALADGG
+272 AEHLLLALAEGG
-284 RDIVL
+284 HDIVL
-289 TGDPDAATQTFRGAR
+289 VGDPDAATQTFRGAR

-311 ADRFT
+311 ADRFATANGT
-316 AADGSPAPV
+316 AAPV
-325 LNLHTVHR
+325 IVLRTVHR
-333 HGTKLRTVAVS
+333 HGPLLRAVAS
-344 VAARIGTAGAVGHRA
+344 RVAARIGTAGVVGHRG
-359 AVAAEAVVDAN
+359 AVA
-370 HRTNGIGAN
+370 
-379 GDNHRT
+379 
-385 NGVVGDRREAA
+385 
-396 APVDLTVEPGVV
+396 VE
-408 DPQAD
+408 Q
-413 RGDAGLWAEPDDLEL
+413 
-428 WPEPEDPALWAEPD
+428 PALDLVANP
-442 AGLFAELG
+442 G
-450 DAKLSDG
+450 
-457 RPESD
+457 
-462 QGGGQAAAAEP
+462 P
-473 TVTVEVLGS
+473 TVGVRVLGS
-482 PAREAAYIAQYL
+482 PAREAAYVAQYL
-494 RRHHLEDS
+494 RRHHLEES

-520 VRRALAAAGVPVAVP
+520 IRRALGAAGVPMAVP
-535 PSEVPVRDELAVVPL
+535 PSEVSVRDEPAVVPL

-555 CCLRPEELTPEVA
+555 CCLRPDELTAEVA
-568 AELLSGPIGG
+568 AELLTGSIGG

-621 DSRTSQSARRVATVL
+621 DSRTSQSARRVAVVL
-636 AAGRRAAAAPVA
+636 AAGREAAAEPTA

-653 LWALWFETGLGAAWR
+653 LWALWSATGLGHAWR

-673 GGVSG
+673 GGVAG

-688 MALFEAAARFTDRF
+688 MTLFETAARFTDRF
-702 PRADAAG
+702 PRADAIG
-709 FLDYLEGQDVPAD
+709 FLDFLEGQDLPAD

-731 DAVALLTA
+731 DAVSLLTA

-782 GSTGAEGY
+782 GSVGAEGY

-802 RYFHVAISRPR
+802 RYFHVAVSRAR
-813 RHLLVTAVRSDELMP
+813 EHLLVTAVRSDDLMP
-828 STFLDLVDPDDGE
+828 SAFLDLVE
-841 EEVRPLAEVPRTM
+841 EEAAGDGDEIRPLAEVPRTM
-854 TLPALVAELRAVTVD
+854 TLPALVAELRSVTVD
-869 PDANG
+869 SSADA
-874 ERKAAAARQLARLAL
+874 ERRAAAARQLARLAA

-895 DPEEWY
+895 APDEWY
-901 GLAPMSV
+901 GLAPISV
-908 EGPLREPDEIVRVS
+908 EGTLREPSALVRVS
-922 PSAVESYDRCALR
+922 PSQVESYDRCALR
-935 WLLETSGGRPISSSA
+935 WLLEQSGGRRTSSAA
-950 QGLGVLIH
+950 QGLGVLVH
-958 ELAEQEPNGDETHL
+958 ELAEQEPDGDEIRL
-972 AKLLDERF
+972 AKLLEERF
-980 DRLGLGRGWV
+980 DRLGLGSGWV
-990 ADAEKARARKMVTRL
+990 AVVERARARKMIARL
-1005 AQYVASAQAG
+1005 AQYVASARAAG
-1015 GRKLVAT
+1015 RRLVAT
-1022 EESVRVKVGRAEIR
+1022 EESVRVQVGRAEIR

-1045 SEGRLVIVDLKTG
+1045 AEGRLIVVDLKTG

-1080 EEGGFTQGPAESGG
+1080 EEGGFAKVTGGPAESGG
-1094 AILAQLGKND
+1094 AVLAQLGKND
-1104 AAKVSI
+1104 TTKVSI
-1110 QQQPALAQDEDP
+1110 QQQPALSNDEDP
-1122 RWARNLLADVADGMA
+1122 LWARSLLATVTDGMA
-1137 GDAFAA
+1137 GHTFEA
-1143 KSNGMCRMCALRRS
+1143 KTNGMCRMCALRRS
-1157 CPLQTEGRTV
+1157 CPLQTEGRSV